1 MAIGATT
8 ITAIQNILKTK
19 YDQKKLHSGTYPD
32 CAFLG
37 RMRKDTN
44 FGGNNARVTM
54 RYGRPQGGSHDI
66 TRAFANISSSQD
78 AGFLLTRAKDYHVC
92 RITAEAL
99 LAGEGS
105 ENTVLNA
112 VKAEME
118 GCLLNFK
125 RSISLQLYGNGGG
138 ARGRISST
146 ATVSNKTVAL
156 AEPADIVFFEPEM
169 VVQASDNDGSAAA
182 HALRN
187 SGARETIQAVDR
199 DLGTVTAVSA
209 AWNTVITNLAAS
221 DYLFRDGDFKI
232 AAKGLRSW
240 LPQTAPVL
248 GVDSFFG
255 VDRGVDATRLAGV
268 RFTAQS
274 GASKEDTLVDCS
286 TRLGREGGVP
296 DAVYTNN
303 LDRADIIKNLMGKA
317 QFEMTK
323 STDGIVGYKALI
335 LAGDKGDLKIIA
347 DPNCPRGKFFMLQ
360 EDTWVIKSIKGLP
373 HLIEEDG
380 NRMTR
385 MASADEFEWRYRALW
400 QLGCEWPGFNGIGD
414 YANAA

>member
-8 ITAIQNILKTK
+8 ISAIQNILKTK

-44 FGGNNARVTM
+44 FGGNNSRVTM

-92 RITAEAL
+92 EITAEAL

-118 GCLLNFK
+118 GCLMNFK

-138 ARGRISST
+138 ARGQISSGSNV
-146 ATVSNKTVAL
+146 ATDTVTL

-169 VVQASDNDGSAAA
+169 VVQASAADGTSGS
-182 HALRN
+182 LLN
-187 SGARETIQAVDR
+187 SGARETIEAVDR
-199 DLGTVTAVSA
+199 DLGTLRATSA
-209 AWNTVITNLAAS
+209 AWNTVITSIATGS
-221 DYLFRDGDFKI
+221 YLFRDGDFGL
-232 AAKGLRSW
+232 AAKGLRAW
-240 LPQTAPVL
+240 LPSTAPGGSDL
-248 GVDSFFG
+248 FFG
-255 VDRGVDATRLAGV
+255 VNRSVDATRLAGV
-268 RFTAQS
+268 RFTAS
-274 GASKEDTLVDCS
+274 AGASKEDTLIDCS
-286 TRLGREGGVP
+286 VRLGREGGVP

-317 QFEMTK
+317 TFEMTK
-323 STDGIVGYKALI
+323 ATDGVVGYKALI
-335 LAGDKGDLKIIA
+335 LAGDKGDLKVIA

-373 HLIEEDG
+373 HLVEEDG

-385 MASADEFEWRYRALW
+385 KSASDNFEWRYRALW
-400 QLGCEWPGFNGIGD
+400 QLGCEWPGFNAVGD
-414 YANAA
+414 YNNAA

>member
-19 YDQKKLHSGTYPD
+19 YDQKKLNSGTYPD

-66 TRAFANISSSQD
+66 TRAFANISTSQD

-92 RITAEAL
+92 EITAEAL

-118 GCLLNFK
+118 GCLMNFK
-125 RSISLQLYGNGGG
+125 RSISLQLYGAGGG
-138 ARGRISST
+138 ARGQISST
-146 ATVSNKTVAL
+146 ATVANKVVRL

-169 VVQASDNDGSAAA
+169 VVQASQNDGSAAA
-182 HALRN
+182 HTLR
-187 SGARETIQAVDR
+187 SAGARETIQAVDR
-199 DLGTVTAVSA
+199 DTGDITAVSA
-209 AWNTVITNLAAS
+209 AWNTVIAALAAG
-221 DYLFRDGDFKI
+221 DYLFRDGDFKLS
-232 AAKGLRSW
+232 AKGLRAW
-240 LPQTAPVL
+240 LPLTAPTT
-248 GVDSFFG
+248 GDSFFG
-255 VDRGVDATRLAGV
+255 VDRSVDATRLAGV

-274 GASKEDTLVDCS
+274 GSSKEDTLIDCS
-286 TRLGREGGVP
+286 VRLGREGGVP

-317 QFEMTK
+317 TFEMTK
-323 STDGIVGYKALI
+323 STDGVVGYKALI
-335 LAGDKGDLKIIA
+335 VAGDKGDLKIMA

-385 MASADEFEWRYRALW
+385 KAAADNFEWRYRALW
-400 QLGCEWPGFNGIGD
+400 QLGCEWPGFNGVGD